1 MLRRDR
7 LIRMQIHQLMDACI
21 FAVAFWLAYVFRS
34 NADVRDL
41 FGQAEISPFTDY
53 VWLYLIL
60 MPTAPMVLEAQGF
73 YDRPAFCLRQQ
84 TVWQLFKGCLFT
96 ALVLVIALFFRRVQ
110 MARSVVLWFG
120 VFSFA
125 LMFVKEEL
133 VRMALRSQMGRSQ
146 YRRRFIVVGTGE
158 EAGRLR

>member
-21 FAVAFWLAYVFRS
+21 FAVAFWLAYLFRG

-41 FGQAEISPFTDY
+41 LGLDDISPFGNY

-73 YDRPAFCLRQQ
+73 YDRPVYSSRQQ
-84 TVWQLFKGCLFT
+84 TAWQLFKGCLFT
-96 ALVLVIALFFRRVQ
+96 VLVLVLALFFRRASI
-110 MARSVVLWFG
+110 ARSVV
-120 VFSFA
+120 
-125 LMFVKEEL
+125 
-133 VRMALRSQMGRSQ
+133 
-146 YRRRFIVVGTGE
+146 
-158 EAGRLR
+158 